1 MLAGIVGWFIK
12 LLSGDIIEKALD
24 AFTKTEDI
32 RIRGK
37 EIDSQTIRD
46 AMKYYVDS
54 QRDQNNVQMAKF
66 HFPWYWIMIAAFIMP
81 LAAWWIAIILD
92 SIFHF
97 GWNIANLPTVELRS
111 WASQMIAFLFYTGGT
126 VLGIKALLK

>member
-1 MLAGIVGWFIK
+1 MLSLIVGWLIK
-12 LLSGDIIEKALD
+12 NLSGGIIDKALD

-37 EIDSQTIRD
+37 EIDSQTVRD

-54 QRDQNNVQMAKF
+54 QRDQNETQKAKF
-66 HFPWYWIMIAAFIMP
+66 QFPIYWIMIGAFIFP

-92 SIFHF
+92 SMFQF
-97 GWNIANLPTVELRS
+97 EWNIANLPTQELRDYAGS
-111 WASQMIAFLFYTGGT
+111 MIQFLFYTGGT